1 MKSNIGPTSLI
12 SYISFTLIFF
22 IIKNKFKFP
31 GTSWIWFFL
40 IISGI
45 LQFSNNL
52 YITNYPEIC
61 GSYNTSS
68 ALTAT
73 LVPWI
78 CIFGVTCL
86 CLVNIPGWLR
96 VFSNTF
102 GSSIASMAGMNAIV
116 SKIFDKPANESG
128 TKSESESDI
137 IEATNL
143 LYANRNKFI
152 NEVEM
157 DYKEDPSSNI
167 ITWPSLFGILDFMK
181 ISHDN
186 PEKKKEI
193 KKLYKML
200 ELKEDAGY
208 FVWMILIGSISVL
221 ISTNSLI
228 LSSCNSVEFNM

>member
-1 MKSNIGPTSLI
+1 MKSNIGPSSLI
-12 SYISFTLIFF
+12 SYVSFTLIFF

-40 IISGI
+40 IITGI
-45 LQFSNNL
+45 IQFANNL
-52 YITNYPEIC
+52 YITNYPEVC
-61 GSYNTSS
+61 GTYNTSS

-86 CLVNIPGWLR
+86 CLTNIPGWLR

-102 GSSIASMAGMNAIV
+102 GSIIASMAGMNEIV
-116 SKIFDKPANESG
+116 SRIFEKSNQTA
-128 TKSESESDI
+128 TKTDSDI

-152 NEVEM
+152 NEINM
-157 DYKEDPSSNI
+157 DFTQDPSSKAI
-167 ITWPSLFGILDFMK
+167 QWPSLFGIMKFMG
-181 ISHDN
+181 ISTDN
-186 PEKKKEI
+186 KDADI
-193 KKLYKML
+193 KKLYEML

-208 FVWMILIGSISVL
+208 FLWMIIIGSISIL
-221 ISTNSLI
+221 ISTNSVI
-228 LSSCNSVEFNM
+228 LSSCSSVEFNM

>member
-1 MKSNIGPTSLI
+1 MKSNIGPSSLI
-12 SYISFTLIFF
+12 SYVSFTLIFF

-45 LQFSNNL
+45 IQFSNNL
-52 YITNYPEIC
+52 YITNYPEVC
-61 GSYNTSS
+61 GTYNTSS

-73 LVPWI
+73 LVPWV

-86 CLVNIPGWLR
+86 CLTNIPGWLR

-102 GSSIASMAGMNAIV
+102 GSVIASMAGMNEIV
-116 SKIFDKPANESG
+116 SKIFDKSNQTS
-128 TKSESESDI
+128 TKTDSNI

-152 NEVEM
+152 NEINM
-157 DYKEDPSSNI
+157 DFTEDPSSNKI
-167 ITWPSLFGILDFMK
+167 EWPSLFGIMDFMGIPIHGK
-181 ISHDN
+181 DAD
-186 PEKKKEI
+186 I
-193 KKLYKML
+193 KKLHEML

-208 FVWMILIGSISVL
+208 FLWMVIIGSISIL
-221 ISTNSLI
+221 ISTNSVI